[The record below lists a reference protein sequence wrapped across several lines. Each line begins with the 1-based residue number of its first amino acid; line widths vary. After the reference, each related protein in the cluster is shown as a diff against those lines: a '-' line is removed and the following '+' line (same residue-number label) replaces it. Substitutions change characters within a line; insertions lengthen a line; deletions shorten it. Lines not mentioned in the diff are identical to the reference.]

1 MLLVKSHLLGEKN
14 GKRFGMKLNTAVI
27 DAETLNKMV
36 KKKQSTLRLILG
48 DQLNI
53 NHSWF
58 NNVDDSITYILM
70 EIRSETDYAQHH
82 IQKVIGI
89 FAAMQQFA
97 QELKSR
103 KHNVIYL
110 KLNDK
115 NNLHSFDENC
125 DLLIEKNNYTQFEY
139 QLPDEYRV
147 DEHLKNYS
155 KSLKI
160 PSHIIDSEHFY
171 SSRSELKNLFEG
183 KKMYLMETFYRHMRK
198 KHNILIVDGDKP
210 LHGKWN
216 FDEENRQKLPK
227 HHKPTAPLLFLNDV
241 SEIEN
246 DIKKAS
252 IKTIGVI
259 DAKKF
264 LWPVNREQ
272 SLQLLE
278 FFAKE
283 CLPLF
288 GRFQDAMAPNE
299 WSLYHSRLSFSMNI
313 KLISPKEVVNRA
325 ILEYTRRPEEIEYN
339 QLEGFVRQIIGW
351 REYMRGI
358 YWLKMP
364 EYATLNYFEHA
375 EKLPK
380 WFWTGKTKMNCLKNA
395 ISQSLQFA
403 YAHHIQR
410 LMITGNFSLLAG
422 VNPNEVDAWYLG
434 IYIDAFEWVEITNT
448 RGMSQFADGGIVG
461 TKPYV
466 SSATYINK
474 MSSYC
479 TGCYYDKAKKTGY
492 KACPFNSLY
501 WNFYDKHE
509 VKLAKNP
516 RIGMMYNVWR
526 KMQPSAKAELL
537 EQADYYLKNIDEL

>member
-1 MLLVKSHLLGEKN
+1 LLGEKN
-14 GKRFGMKLNTAVI
+14 GKRIGLKLNTVATVVEI
-27 DAETLNKMV
+27 INKMA
-36 KKKQSTLRLILG
+36 KHKNKTLRLILG
-48 DQLNI
+48 DQLNQ

-58 NNVDDSITYILM
+58 KTVDNQVTYVLM

-82 IQKVIGI
+82 IQKIVGI
-89 FAAMQQFA
+89 FAAMQAFA
-97 QELKSR
+97 KELQR
-103 KHNVIYL
+103 QQHQVIYI
-110 KLNDK
+110 KLNDS
-115 NNLHSFDENC
+115 NNLQSFDKNC
-125 DLLIEKNNYTQFEY
+125 DSLIKNYGFNKFEY

-147 DEHLKNYS
+147 DENLKQYCYS
-155 KSLKI
+155 LTI
-160 PSHIIDSEHFY
+160 PNNVIDSEHFY
-171 SSRSELKNLFEG
+171 SARNELRNLFEG
-183 KKMYLMETFYRHMRK
+183 KKTYLMETFYRYMRK
-198 KHNILIVDGDKP
+198 KHHVLIVDGDKP

-216 FDEENRQKLPK
+216 FDEDNRQKLPK
-227 HHKPTAPLLFLNDV
+227 HHKPTSPLLFTNDV
-241 SEIEN
+241 SEIESE
-246 DIKKAS
+246 IRKTS
-252 IKTIGVI
+252 IKTIGVV
-259 DAKKF
+259 DSKNF
-264 LWPVNREQ
+264 LWPIDREQ
-272 SLQLLE
+272 SLQLLD
-278 FFAKE
+278 FFVKE

-288 GRFQDAMAPNE
+288 GTFQDAMAPNE

-313 KLISPKEVVNRA
+313 KMISPQEVVNRA
-325 ILEYTRRPEEIEYN
+325 IEEYQKRPNEIEYN

-364 EYATLNYFEHA
+364 EYANLNYFEHT
-375 EKLPK
+375 EKLPE

-395 ISQSLQFA
+395 ITQSLQFA

-410 LMITGNFSLLAG
+410 LMITGNFALLAG

-448 RGMSQFADGGIVG
+448 RGMSQFADGGIIG
-461 TKPYV
+461 SKPYV

-479 TGCYYDKAKKTGY
+479 SGCYYDKAKKTGD

-509 VKLAKNP
+509 SKLSKNP

-526 KMQPSAKAELL
+526 KMQPETKAELL
-537 EQADYYLKNIDEL
+537 EQAQYYLKHMNYL